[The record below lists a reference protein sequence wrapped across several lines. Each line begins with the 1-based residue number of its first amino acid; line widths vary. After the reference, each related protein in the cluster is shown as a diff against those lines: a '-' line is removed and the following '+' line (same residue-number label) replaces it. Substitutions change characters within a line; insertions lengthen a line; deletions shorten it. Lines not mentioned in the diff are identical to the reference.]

1 MVCLCSRASKVGAVL
16 TLSCVCRCVS
26 IFFVEFQAHFGADY
40 AATAWI
46 HSLLDCS
53 TMLCGEYRQ
62 SDITEWFL
70 WSREAERV
78 CMCSSRRQPGGEPLL
93 RPGGGG
99 GGGPSGLLRP
109 PPQLLRHQPG
119 DALLQ
124 RRDPDRS
131 DSDMSSPSYSGVL
144 FIMLTRK
151 ICPQVWASPCATP
164 PPSPWWAVTSSGG
177 RRWRTV
183 SPCRAAGSGP
193 SCWLRWCRCSSSC
206 TRGGGHCSSSAPSLQ
221 TCASVERCSDQ

>member
-70 WSREAERV
+70 WSRDV
-78 CMCSSRRQPGGEPLL
+78 
-93 RPGGGG
+93 
-99 GGGPSGLLRP
+99 
-109 PPQLLRHQPG
+109 
-119 DALLQ
+119 
-124 RRDPDRS
+124 
-131 DSDMSSPSYSGVL
+131 
-144 FIMLTRK
+144 
-151 ICPQVWASPCATP
+151 
-164 PPSPWWAVTSSGG
+164 
-177 RRWRTV
+177 
-183 SPCRAAGSGP
+183 
-193 SCWLRWCRCSSSC
+193 
-206 TRGGGHCSSSAPSLQ
+206 
-221 TCASVERCSDQ
+221 